1 MDYDTFPFKL
11 FYKILK
17 DDVNLSLI
25 GKSEKEN
32 EKIWEK
38 VKNEYRKRHPSIKEK
53 KLLSAYKKVLV
64 ESIRT
69 NRDITLMR
77 YLLTEPENL
86 EELYKE
92 LKIPFNK
99 DVIEK
104 LKYLEKEIDKGK
116 QKLEIFN
123 AQLKQIEEEIDEEQ
137 EESELDIAKLNESIA
152 SLTLFGFPI
161 NDFETLTCGQYDA
174 YSKVAQRKTAQQ
186 KNGTKR

>member
-152 SLTLFGFPI
+152 SL
-161 NDFETLTCGQYDA
+161 
-174 YSKVAQRKTAQQ
+174 
-186 KNGTKR
+186 